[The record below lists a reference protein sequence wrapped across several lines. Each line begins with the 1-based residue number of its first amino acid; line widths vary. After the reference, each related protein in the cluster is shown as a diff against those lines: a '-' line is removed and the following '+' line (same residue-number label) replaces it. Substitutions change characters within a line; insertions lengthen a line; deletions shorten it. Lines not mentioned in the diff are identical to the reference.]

1 MTSDDLLI
9 ASLIRWVTIATNG
22 KLLVTPQRQLDAG
35 ARQRHMVAWARRRA
49 VDKTMASWGQG
60 QEGKKRGDDT
70 GGAKQAKVQLPSRW
84 KLGVFWSEVGSPFI
98 TSDCPLS
105 APLTALRWPS
115 ECPPIASELP
125 LSGLR

>member
-35 ARQRHMVAWARRRA
+35 ARQRHMVAWARRKA

-84 KLGVFWSEVGSPFI
+84 KLGAFWSEVGSPLI
-98 TSDCPLS
+98 TSNCFWSEVGSPLITSNCPLS
-105 APLTALRWPS
+105 APLMAL
-115 ECPPIASELP
+115 
-125 LSGLR
+125 